1 MSENNITTAH
11 GNSPAIRIIGLNK
24 DKTRRME
31 RSETMYR
38 IFFELSGNPPIVWKK
53 IFEQEWKAASASFA
67 PPEGPHETAIDRGF
81 LVIHSPL
88 TEVAAKYLP
97 ALKKT
102 VATANANYAQYD
114 LLQAQVHV
122 QKENI
127 WKDERK
133 RVDELASTL
142 TFE

>member
-1 MSENNITTAH
+1 MSEITGDAVN
-11 GNSPAIRIIGLNK
+11 GNSTAIRITGLNK

-38 IFFELSGNPPIVWKK
+38 VFFELSENPPIVWKK
-53 IFEQEWKAASASFA
+53 IFEQEWKMASASFA
-67 PPEGPHETAIDRGF
+67 PPEDPHETAIDRGF

-88 TEVAAKYLP
+88 TEVADKYLP
-97 ALKKT
+97 ALRKT

-114 LLQAQVHV
+114 LLQAQVHK

-133 RVDELASTL
+133 LVDELAMTL
-142 TFE
+142 AFE